1 LKLGPQHESGFG
13 RCQIKHRGVDFCA
26 NRETSSDGSGESGGG
41 GLYGAQ
47 LSSEQK
53 RVAEE
58 LIMAGGMA
66 TI

>member
-26 NRETSSDGSGESGGG
+26 NERLLLTVAANQAA
-41 GLYGAQ
+41 GAQ
-47 LSSEQK
+47 LSSKQK

-58 LIMAGGMA
+58 LIRACGMA